1 MAKYLII
8 NPEKDNV
15 MVLLEDAAK
24 GSVVNDI
31 TLLSD
36 IVKGHKVALKDIEE
50 NEDIIKYGSPIGHA
64 TTCIKKGEH
73 VHTHNVATNLG
84 EVLEYQYE
92 PKFNDIKIKQKN
104 RKVNVYRRK
113 NGEVGIRNEIYIIP
127 TVGCIVGQARQ
138 IADLF
143 NKTHPISENF
153 DGVHVFGHP
162 FGCSQMGDDHVNTR
176 ETLQNISKHPN
187 AGGVLVLGLG
197 CENNQVSEFKGSYDY
212 DDERIKFLTMQEVF
226 DEIEASENVLEELY
240 QTLIKDQRVEADV
253 SELRIGLKCGGSDG
267 FSGITANPLLG
278 KLSDYVTNYGGTTV
292 LTEVPEMFGAEKILM
307 GRAKNKEVFNKT
319 VDLIN
324 NFKNYYKAHNQVI
337 YDNPSPGNKN
347 GGITTL
353 EDKSLGCTQ
362 KGGTSIVCD
371 VLEHTQ
377 RLKTKGLNLISAPG
391 NDLVSVTTLG
401 MSGCQLVLFSTGRGT
416 PFGGFIPTIK
426 VSTNTDIYK
435 RKPNWIDFNA
445 GSLVDGDSMDEVLD
459 RFIDFIV
466 EVVNGKQTNNE
477 RNNFREIA
485 IFKDGVIL

>member
-1 MAKYLII
+1 MAKFLII
-8 NPEKDNV
+8 NPIDNV
-15 MVLLEDAAK
+15 MVMLEDIAK
-24 GSVVNDI
+24 GTIVNGI
-31 TLLSD
+31 EVQSD
-36 IVKGHKVALKDIEE
+36 IVKGHKVALKDINE
-50 NEDIIKYGSPIGHA
+50 NEDIIKYGAPIGHA
-64 TTCIKKGEH
+64 TKLIKKGEH
-73 VHTHNVATNLG
+73 VHVYNVATNLG
-84 EVLEYQYE
+84 DVLEYEYKPNY
-92 PKFNDIKIKQKN
+92 PKIDVKPKN
-104 RKVNVYRRK
+104 RKVNVYRRQS
-113 NGEVGIRNEIYIIP
+113 GEVGIRNEIYIIP

-138 IADLF
+138 IADMF
-143 NKTHPISENF
+143 NRDHPISENF

-162 FGCSQMGDDHVNTR
+162 FGCSQMGDDHINTR

-197 CENNQVSEFKGSYDY
+197 CENNQVSEFKGTYDY
-212 DDERIKFLTMQEVF
+212 DENRIKFLTMQEVF
-226 DEIEASENVLEELY
+226 NEVEAAQELLEDLY
-240 QTLIKDQRVEADV
+240 NQMINDKREEADV

-278 KLSDYVTNYGGTTV
+278 KLSDYVTHYGGTTV

-307 GRAKNKEVFNKT
+307 GRAKNEEVFNKT
-319 VDLIN
+319 VDLVN

-362 KGGTSIVCD
+362 KGGSSVVCD
-371 VLEHTQ
+371 VLQHTQ

-445 GSLVDGDSMDEVLD
+445 GSLVDGESMDDVLEN
-459 RFIDFIV
+459 FVDFIV
-466 EVVNGKQTNNE
+466 DVVNGKKTNNE
-477 RNNFREIA
+477 KNNFREIA